1 MAVLPEP
8 ERRLREA
15 HEWEVG
21 EGRTHETAGNWTDC
35 GDGEMERGTPAPLR
49 AISHEADGGPGR
61 RSHG

>member
-8 ERRLREA
+8 ERSWREA

-21 EGRTHETAGNWTDC
+21 EGRTHETAGNWT
-35 GDGEMERGTPAPLR
+35 GWEEGVMERGTPAPLR
-49 AISHEADGGPGR
+49 EISHDAEGGPGC